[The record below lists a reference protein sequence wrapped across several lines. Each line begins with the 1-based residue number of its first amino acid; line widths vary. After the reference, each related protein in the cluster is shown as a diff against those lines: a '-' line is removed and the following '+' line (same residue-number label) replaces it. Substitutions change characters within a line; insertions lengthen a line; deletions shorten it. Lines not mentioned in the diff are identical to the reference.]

1 MGGAVRCGTVAE
13 GCRYSR
19 SVPDPASLL
28 AFVGAT
34 VVLLLIPGPA
44 VIFMLNRTLADG
56 RTAGLTAVA
65 GLEVGDAVQ
74 STLAALGLSAV
85 IATSQALFETVKW
98 VGVVYL
104 VWTGVRTLLK
114 APPALAEDSSHVD
127 RALVFRQGV
136 LVNVLNPK
144 TALFFLSIFPQFVDP
159 ASDSATTQSL
169 VLAVVFL
176 LLATVFNSSYVLLA
190 SHLRDRL
197 VRGRAVYVMRRW
209 VSGVLFVALGVLSMT
224 AAGPGRA

>member
-1 MGGAVRCGTVAE
+1 M
-13 GCRYSR
+13 
-19 SVPDPASLL
+19 PDPASLL

-85 IATSQALFETVKW
+85 IATSRALFETVKW

>member
-1 MGGAVRCGTVAE
+1 M
-13 GCRYSR
+13 
-19 SVPDPASLL
+19 PDPASLL
-28 AFVGAT
+28 AFIGAT

-65 GLEVGDAVQ
+65 GLEVGDALQ
-74 STLAALGLSAV
+74 ATLAALGLSAV
-85 IATSQALFETVKW
+85 IATSQALFESIKW

-104 VWTGVRTLLK
+104 VWTGVRTLLTV
-114 APPALAEDSSHVD
+114 PPALAEDTSHVD
-127 RALVFRQGV
+127 RSLVFRQGV
-136 LVNVLNPK
+136 FVNALNPK

-169 VLAVVFL
+169 VLAAVFV
-176 LLATVFNSSYVLLA
+176 LLASLFNSSYVLVA
-190 SHLRDRL
+190 ARLRDRL

-209 VSGVLFVALGVLSMT
+209 VSGLLFVALGVLSMT
-224 AAGPGRA
+224 AARPNPS

>member
-1 MGGAVRCGTVAE
+1 M
-13 GCRYSR
+13 
-19 SVPDPASLL
+19 PDTASLL

-56 RTAGLTAVA
+56 RSAGLTAVA
-65 GLEVGDAVQ
+65 GLEVGDALQ
-74 STLAALGLSAV
+74 GTLAALGLSAV
-85 IATSQALFETVKW
+85 IATSQALFESIKW

-104 VWTGVRTLLK
+104 VWTGVRTLLTS
-114 APPALAEDSSHVD
+114 PPALAEDTSHVD

-136 LVNVLNPK
+136 LVNALNPK

-159 ASDSATTQSL
+159 SSDSATTQSL
-169 VLAVVFL
+169 VLAAVFL
-176 LLATVFNSSYVLLA
+176 VLATVFNSSYVLLA

-209 VSGVLFVALGVLSMT
+209 VSGLLFIALGVLSMT
-224 AAGPGRA
+224 AARPNRA